1 MKANVKNYFK
11 NMKNHYYMENITGAK
26 VKVNIDRINSRGS
39 ISTNFKDF
47 LEFAKDK
54 EFTAK
59 LDVDNGYTKM
69 YVLEE
74 DESPIKWLFHI
85 EDLIVVG

>member
-1 MKANVKNYFK
+1 MKANIKNYLK
-11 NMKNHYYMENITGAK
+11 NTKNYYYMEDITGAK
-26 VKVNIDRINSRGS
+26 VKVNIDRINERGS
-39 ISTNFKDF
+39 VSTNFGKF

-59 LDVDNGYTKM
+59 LDVENGYTKM
-69 YVLEE
+69 YILEE

>member
-1 MKANVKNYFK
+1 MKVNIKKYLDNK
-11 NMKNHYYMENITGAK
+11 KKHYYLEDITGAK
-26 VKVNIDRINSRGS
+26 VKIDIGKIRSRGAV
-39 ISTNFKDF
+39 STSFSKFLNF
-47 LEFAKDK
+47 ANDK

-59 LDVDNGYTKM
+59 LDVENGYTKM

-74 DESPIKWLFHI
+74 DDSPVKWLFHI

>member
-1 MKANVKNYFK
+1 MSDIQSSLKYERNK
-11 NMKNHYYMENITGAK
+11 YYLDDITGAK
-26 VKVNIDRINSRGS
+26 VKVNIERIADRGPV
-39 ISTNFKDF
+39 STRFREF
-47 LEFAKDK
+47 LNYAKDK

-74 DESPIKWLFHI
+74 DPSEIQWLFHI
-85 EDLIVVG
+85 EDLILVE